1 MLSESMYNPRIKGVD
16 LTRAYTQADSLAG
29 FTSAVSALFG
39 RPIIFLDDGTL
50 SEPQSLIG
58 LDSELAEMIVL
69 FAAKLA
75 QDHPPASIGIAEI
88 LQGLADRK
96 SLNRQ
101 LVQDHF
107 DQLGLDWP
115 RQLVLVTLHPAD
127 QQNSIPDS
135 VIVLQK
141 QLAGANW
148 VWSQKGDLH
157 ALFHDET
164 LAGWHRSGNIAIRAA
179 AAEIPLSGCISDE
192 FQDLM
197 RLPDIFRANTRIA
210 RIIKQITRQ
219 PALVEY
225 DRFKQADLILTAASA
240 PDFDYRQY
248 VCRSV
253 ADIFEYDRLHGND
266 FLYTLYCFLTSA
278 SSFVVTARKM
288 HLHKNTVSY
297 RIRRMQELFDL
308 DLETI
313 ESKFDMIFS
322 CYILRIFGEA

>member
-1 MLSESMYNPRIKGVD
+1 MYYPHIKGVD
-16 LTRAYTQADSLAG
+16 LTRAYTQADSLAD
-29 FTSAVSALFG
+29 FTLAVSALFG
-39 RPIIFLDDGTL
+39 RPIIFRDDGTL

-69 FAAKLA
+69 FAGKLA
-75 QDHPPASIGIAEI
+75 QDHPAASIGIAEI
-88 LQGLADRK
+88 LQSLADRK

-101 LVQDHF
+101 LVQDRF

-115 RQLVLVTLHPAD
+115 CRLVLVTLHSAD

-135 VIVLQK
+135 MIVLQK

-148 VWSQKGDLH
+148 VWSHKGDLH

-164 LAGWHRSGNIAIRAA
+164 LSGWQRSGNTAIRVA
-179 AAEIPLSGCISDE
+179 AAENRLSGCISDE
-192 FQDLM
+192 FEDLM

-210 RIIKQITRQ
+210 RIIEQITRE
-219 PALVEY
+219 PVLVEY

-248 VCRSV
+248 VCRSI
-253 ADIFEYDRLHGND
+253 AAIFDYDRQHGTD
-266 FLYTLYCFLTSA
+266 YLYTMYCFITSS
-278 SSFVVTARKM
+278 SSFIVTARKM
-288 HLHKNTVSY
+288 HLHKNTISY
-297 RIRRMQELFDL
+297 RIRRMQELFKL

-322 CYILRIFGEA
+322 CYILRVFGET